1 LTPDQ
6 HAPNVASVADRLP
19 IAISLTRLLTRGLD
33 LTRVGRVLRS
43 GPLLPQVDEYLGLLR
58 RVGRPSTLEVRAPT
72 RLRLEAISRAIRV
85 APVTALVLGIAAAVG
100 GVVLAVG
107 GQHWAA
113 AALFVVTGVGL
124 ATSVLAWLTDDG
136 IGLVLSNP
144 WRSDAAWVLVVL
156 LFGVALPLQ

>member
-1 LTPDQ
+1 LTGGQPT
-6 HAPNVASVADRLP
+6 HSVTSVADRLP
-19 IAISLTRLLTRGLD
+19 IVISLTRLLTRGLD
-33 LTRVGRVLRS
+33 LTRAGRVLRA
-43 GPLLPQVDEYLGLLR
+43 GPLLPLVDEYLGLLR

-72 RLRLEAISRAIRV
+72 RQRLEAISRAIRV
-85 APVTALVLGIAAAVG
+85 APVAALVLGIAAAVG

-107 GQHWAA
+107 GHHWAA
-113 AALFVVTGVGL
+113 AGLFVITGTGL

-136 IGLVLSNP
+136 ISLVLGNP